1 MKAREW
7 MRDMALTLLILAASF
22 SAVVLMQRA
31 FDTAAIA
38 PVVFVMAVFLVS
50 RSTHGYVWGIAASLI
65 SVLAVNYAF
74 TFPYFELSFSL
85 PENVFSG
92 VVMLFVAAMTSALTT
107 NLKAQERMRAESE
120 REKTRANLLRAVSH
134 DLRTRSASQPSSAT
148 ITTPR
153 NSRSPVTIL
162 METPQFFK
170 LIIRGFP

>member
-1 MKAREW
+1 
-7 MRDMALTLLILAASF
+7 MALTLLILAASF

-85 PENVFSG
+85 SENVFSG
-92 VVMLFVAAMTSALTT
+92 IVMLFVAAMTSGADD
-107 NLKAQERMRAESE
+107 QPQGR
-120 REKTRANLLRAVSH
+120 
-134 DLRTRSASQPSSAT
+134 RSACARRASAKRRAP
-148 ITTPR
+148 ICCAPFRTTCAR
-153 NSRSPVTIL
+153 R
-162 METPQFFK
+162 
-170 LIIRGFP
+170 